1 MSYMI
6 EGGGSTTMAKAK
18 SWLYRHPEASHRLLR
33 LLTDVVTDYLV
44 GQVAAGAQALQL
56 FESHAGHLGPEQ
68 FQEFALP
75 YIRDIARDVK
85 SKLKAEALSLVPMI
99 VFAKD
104 AHYALR
110 DLAQAGYEVV
120 GLDWTIQPQEAR
132 AQVGKGVTL
141 QGNLDPCALYAP
153 KEKIGELV
161 KKMLENFG
169 TQRYIANLGHGLYPD
184 MNPEHV
190 GAFVEA
196 VHAHSRPGCPNI
208 VDSSSLEITKTLLI
222 VFLCRKSALAG
233 GWTQLFPEIPSSP

>member
-1 MSYMI
+1 MTGVQTCALPIS
-6 EGGGSTTMAKAK
+6 
-18 SWLYRHPEASHRLLR
+18 
-33 LLTDVVTDYLV
+33 
-44 GQVAAGAQALQL
+44 QALQL

-196 VHAHSRPGCPNI
+196 VHAQSRHINKHG
-208 VDSSSLEITKTLLI
+208 
-222 VFLCRKSALAG
+222 
-233 GWTQLFPEIPSSP
+233 